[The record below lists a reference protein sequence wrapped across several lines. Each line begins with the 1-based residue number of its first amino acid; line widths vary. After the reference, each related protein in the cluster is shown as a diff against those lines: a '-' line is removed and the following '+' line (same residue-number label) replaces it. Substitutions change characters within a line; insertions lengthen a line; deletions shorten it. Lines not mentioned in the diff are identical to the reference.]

1 MENILAKIKAKPVKY
16 GLTIGSLLIALV
28 TLIVYLSTGIIRNF
42 TEEYSIPLIIILI
55 IGIIANAMIIF
66 KDIHLVNT
74 IPFTAYIISL
84 ILFFVVN
91 ANYLVAV
98 VRGIDVTSVSGS
110 FIVTIVLFVIAIG
123 VNIASVA
130 VNKK

>member
-42 TEEYSIPLIIILI
+42 TEEYSIPLTIILI

>member
-55 IGIIANAMIIF
+55 IGIIANAVIIF

-74 IPFTAYIISL
+74 IPFTSYIISL

-123 VNIASVA
+123 VNIASVSI
-130 VNKK
+130 NKK

>member
-42 TEEYSIPLIIILI
+42 TEEYSTPLIIILI
-55 IGIIANAMIIF
+55 IGIIANAVIIF

-110 FIVTIVLFVIAIG
+110 FIATIVLFVIAIG
-123 VNIASVA
+123 INVASVA

>member
-16 GLTIGSLLIALV
+16 GLAIGSLLIALV

-55 IGIIANAMIIF
+55 IGIIANAVIIF

-110 FIVTIVLFVIAIG
+110 FIATIVLFVIAIG
-123 VNIASVA
+123 ITIASVA

>member
-1 MENILAKIKAKPVKY
+1 MEILNKIKEKPVKY
-16 GLTIGSLLIALV
+16 GLTISSLILSIV
-28 TLIVYLSTGIIRNF
+28 TLIIYLATGIIRNF
-42 TEEYSIPLIIILI
+42 TEEYSISAIIFLI
-55 IGIIANAMIIF
+55 IGILANVIIIF
-66 KDIHLVNT
+66 KEIHLVNT

-98 VRGIDVTSVSGS
+98 VRGIDVTSVSIS
-110 FIVTIVLFVIAIG
+110 FILTIIFYVLSIG
-123 VNIASVA
+123 LNIASVC

>member
-1 MENILAKIKAKPVKY
+1 MEILNKIKEKPVKY
-16 GLTIGSLLIALV
+16 GLTISSLILSIV
-28 TLIVYLSTGIIRNF
+28 TFIIYLTTGIIRNF
-42 TEEYSIPLIIILI
+42 TEEYSISAIIFLI
-55 IGIIANAMIIF
+55 IGILANVIIIF
-66 KDIHLVNT
+66 KEIHLVNT

-98 VRGIDVTSVSGS
+98 VRGIDVTSVSIS
-110 FIVTIVLFVIAIG
+110 FILTIIFYVLSIG
-123 VNIASVA
+123 LNIASVC

>member
-1 MENILAKIKAKPVKY
+1 MEILNKIKEKPVKY
-16 GLTIGSLLIALV
+16 GLTISSLILSIV
-28 TLIVYLSTGIIRNF
+28 TLIIYLTTGIIRNF
-42 TEEYSIPLIIILI
+42 TEEYSIGVIIFLI
-55 IGIIANAMIIF
+55 IGILANVIIIF
-66 KDIHLVNT
+66 KEIHLVNT

-98 VRGIDVTSVSGS
+98 VRGIDVTSVSIS
-110 FIVTIVLFVIAIG
+110 FILTIIFYVLSIG
-123 VNIASVA
+123 LNIASVC

>member
-16 GLTIGSLLIALV
+16 GLAIGSLLIALV

-110 FIVTIVLFVIAIG
+110 FIATIVLFVIAIG
-123 VNIASVA
+123 INIASVA

>member
-1 MENILAKIKAKPVKY
+1 MENILAKIKEKPIKY
-16 GLTIGSLLIALV
+16 GLTIGSFLVALV

-42 TEEYSIPLIIILI
+42 TEEYSASLIVILI
-55 IGIIANAMIIF
+55 IGIIANVIVIF
-66 KDIHLVNT
+66 KDIHLVNI
-74 IPFTAYIISL
+74 IPFTAYIIAL

-110 FIVTIVLFVIAIG
+110 FVATIVLFVVAIAL
-123 VNIASVA
+123 NIASVA
-130 VNKK
+130 INKK

>member
-1 MENILAKIKAKPVKY
+1 MEILNKIKEKPVKY
-16 GLTIGSLLIALV
+16 GLTTSSLILSIV
-28 TLIVYLSTGIIRNF
+28 TLIIYLATGIIRNF
-42 TEEYSIPLIIILI
+42 TEEYSISAIIFLI
-55 IGIIANAMIIF
+55 IGILANVIIIF
-66 KDIHLVNT
+66 KEIHLVNT

-98 VRGIDVTSVSGS
+98 VRGIDVTSVSIS
-110 FIVTIVLFVIAIG
+110 FILTIIFYVLSIG
-123 VNIASVA
+123 LNIASVC

>member
-1 MENILAKIKAKPVKY
+1 MEILNKIKEKPVKY
-16 GLTIGSLLIALV
+16 GLTISSLILSIV
-28 TLIVYLSTGIIRNF
+28 TLIIYLTTGIIRNF
-42 TEEYSIPLIIILI
+42 TEEYSISAIIFLI
-55 IGIIANAMIIF
+55 IGILANVIIIF
-66 KDIHLVNT
+66 KEIHLVNT

-98 VRGIDVTSVSGS
+98 VREIDVTSVSIS
-110 FIVTIVLFVIAIG
+110 FILTIIFYVLSIG
-123 VNIASVA
+123 LNIASVC

>member
-1 MENILAKIKAKPVKY
+1 MEILNKIKEKPVKY
-16 GLTIGSLLIALV
+16 GLTISSLILSIV
-28 TLIVYLSTGIIRNF
+28 TLIIYLTTGIIRNF
-42 TEEYSIPLIIILI
+42 TEEYSIGVIIFLI
-55 IGIIANAMIIF
+55 IGILANVIIIF
-66 KDIHLVNT
+66 KKIHLVNT

-98 VRGIDVTSVSGS
+98 VRGIDVTSVSIS
-110 FIVTIVLFVIAIG
+110 FILTIIFYVLSIG
-123 VNIASVA
+123 LNIASVC